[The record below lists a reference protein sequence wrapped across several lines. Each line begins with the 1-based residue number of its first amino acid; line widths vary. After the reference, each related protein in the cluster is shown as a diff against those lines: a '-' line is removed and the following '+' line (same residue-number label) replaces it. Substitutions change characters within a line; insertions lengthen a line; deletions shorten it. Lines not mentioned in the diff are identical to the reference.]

1 MLWNLNQR
9 AKKYI
14 RNDISARKSKF
25 AGGNVI
31 SYVLFCPLIQISKHL
46 RADVDLNEDP
56 IDINSSDHLR
66 SGWDKSPKETES
78 VYSIASLLYPWL
90 SSKNW
95 MIFFYNLE
103 DFSNIFY
110 FISYRSIKLP
120 IDLHY
125 RPLEQTSNL
134 ASEFYFFSKV
144 LAFLDDILTL
154 ACGSGQNII

>member
-1 MLWNLNQR
+1 
-9 AKKYI
+9 
-14 RNDISARKSKF
+14 
-25 AGGNVI
+25 
-31 SYVLFCPLIQISKHL
+31 
-46 RADVDLNEDP
+46 
-56 IDINSSDHLR
+56 
-66 SGWDKSPKETES
+66 
-78 VYSIASLLYPWL
+78 
-90 SSKNW
+90 

-144 LAFLDDILTL
+144 LAFLNDILTL
-154 ACGSGQNII
+154 ACGSGQNIIQKGSNLLEKVKCPAKILVCPAGL

>member
-14 RNDISARKSKF
+14 RN
-25 AGGNVI
+25 NVI

-144 LAFLDDILTL
+144 LEKVKCPAKILVCPAGL
-154 ACGSGQNII
+154 